1 MNWIVAN
8 IKWIM
13 LVAGARVVALF
24 IGDRVSARR
33 SQVAA

>member
-8 IKWIM
+8 IKWTM
-13 LVAGARVVALF
+13 LVAGALVVF
-24 IGDRVSARR
+24 IGYRVSARR